1 MALAAHLG
9 QVFVNLYDA
18 FKQAIGNTTKLES
31 LLLENF
37 KSTEMALA
45 ARLGHVFVILYDA
58 VEQAI
63 DNTTKFK
70 SLLLENFKCT
80 LDFLEPRIKRIGECK
95 LLQNPQ
101 LMEKLI
107 VQMNKGVELVGK
119 FSKSSKFINVW
130 KYCFWSNDDDY
141 ANQLVELDRYLR
153 RLLEFLWRH
162 EEGVVIQN
170 QFRELRYMAGEVKS
184 LARNLVETLEK
195 PLLASN
201 VERPLKQSEVW
212 LITWFP
218 VLLDF
223 VTKAEE
229 KSTTKMFKPLFGD
242 LNSTLASLK
251 PFVEK
256 RMVLDL
262 AKEEVENFKALME
275 KGFEL
280 VNNELLLGRV
290 DRSYNKKYVKMNQL
304 LELNH
309 SLQRQLS
316 ILRKKT
322 AGDLSKELESSRN
335 IVALVSELEK
345 STTVV
350 VPKEQ
355 ARDAINAI
363 SVLTQNLA

>member
-1 MALAAHLG
+1 
-9 QVFVNLYDA
+9 
-18 FKQAIGNTTKLES
+18 
-31 LLLENF
+31 
-37 KSTEMALA
+37 
-45 ARLGHVFVILYDA
+45 
-58 VEQAI
+58 
-63 DNTTKFK
+63 
-70 SLLLENFKCT
+70 
-80 LDFLEPRIKRIGECK
+80 
-95 LLQNPQ
+95 
-101 LMEKLI
+101 
-107 VQMNKGVELVGK
+107 
-119 FSKSSKFINVW
+119 
-130 KYCFWSNDDDY
+130 
-141 ANQLVELDRYLR
+141 
-153 RLLEFLWRH
+153 
-162 EEGVVIQN
+162 
-170 QFRELRYMAGEVKS
+170 MAGEVKS

-223 VTKAEE
+223 VTKAEK

-242 LNSTLASLK
+242 LNSTLESWK

-322 AGDLSKELESSRN
+322 ASDLSKELESSRN
-335 IVALVSELEK
+335 IVALVSKLEK
-345 STTVV
+345 NTTVV

>member
-1 MALAAHLG
+1 M
-9 QVFVNLYDA
+9 D
-18 FKQAIGNTTKLES
+18 
-31 LLLENF
+31 
-37 KSTEMALA
+37 
-45 ARLGHVFVILYDA
+45 
-58 VEQAI
+58 
-63 DNTTKFK
+63 
-70 SLLLENFKCT
+70 
-80 LDFLEPRIKRIGECK
+80 
-95 LLQNPQ
+95 
-101 LMEKLI
+101 
-107 VQMNKGVELVGK
+107 
-119 FSKSSKFINVW
+119 
-130 KYCFWSNDDDY
+130 
-141 ANQLVELDRYLR
+141 
-153 RLLEFLWRH
+153 
-162 EEGVVIQN
+162 
-170 QFRELRYMAGEVKS
+170 GEVKS
-184 LARNLVETLEK
+184 LARKLVETLEK

-223 VTKAEE
+223 VSKAEK

-242 LNSTLASLK
+242 LNSTLESLK

-262 AKEEVENFKALME
+262 AKEEVENFKAQME

-322 AGDLSKELESSRN
+322 ASDLSKELESSRN
-335 IVALVSELEK
+335 IVALVSKLEK
-345 STTVV
+345 RTTVV

-355 ARDAINAI
+355 ARNAINAI